1 MEDDYNLA
9 AVLRWNRVGSMSG
22 DSLENRSE
30 ALDQDEDKEKQ
41 G

>member
-1 MEDDYNLA
+1 MEWD
-9 AVLRWNRVGSMSG
+9 RVRGMSG

-30 ALDQDEDKEKQ
+30 ALDLDEDKEKQ

>member
-1 MEDDYNLA
+1 MA
-9 AVLRWNRVGSMSG
+9 AMVRQNTGMDG

-30 ALDQDEDKEKQ
+30 ALDLDEDKDKH